1 MRRALMHDA
10 RCNRRGESGEADEA
24 DEADTTGARGSDPVK
39 ALEDPDA
46 ILLHQVHPVKLAA
59 DAGAAA
65 LSFWLLWKGRTR
77 TGFAVHY
84 LVPLAASAF
93 VLTRDVSYLRATS
106 RGRYV
111 LDHMPPPAQGIR
123 ALGDTVM
130 VRGARKHQA
139 RWMVAGA
146 FGVAAGWAHGLLPGN
161 HAGPGGASS

>member
-1 MRRALMHDA
+1 MGSPLLHDA
-10 RCNRRGESGEADEA
+10 PCNGRDEA
-24 DEADTTGARGSDPVK
+24 ETAEEPWGGVVK

-46 ILLHQVHPVKLAA
+46 LLLHQVHPVKLAA

-65 LSFWLLWKGRTR
+65 ASLWLLWKGRTKS
-77 TGFAVHY
+77 GFAVHY

-93 VLTRDVSYLRATS
+93 VLTRDISYLRETG

-111 LDHMPPPAQGIR
+111 LDNMPPPAQGIR
-123 ALGDTVM
+123 ALGDTLM

-146 FGVAAGWAHGLLPGN
+146 IGIAAGWAYGLVPRSKTKLPKL
-161 HAGPGGASS
+161 